1 MTLAPCFVF
10 ALGDVIAGRP
20 DGSECRRYAEA
31 VLGLF
36 AQRGERVMSGSVVL
50 VTGAAG
56 FIGSHVAQAL
66 LARGDD
72 VVGVDNFDTFYGR
85 SIKSRNLDDLKS
97 VTEGGRF
104 DFHELDICDESG
116 FASLVASRKPSGI
129 IHLAAKAGVRPSIED
144 PTGYARSNVMGTS
157 SVQRAAELHGVER
170 LVVASSSSVYG
181 NNDRVPFSED
191 DIVDAPISPYAA
203 TKKACELIGHTHWH
217 LTQMPTAML
226 RFFTVFGPRQRPDLA
241 ISKFM
246 RAIHGG
252 QPITMFGDGSTSRD
266 YTFIDDIVAGVLA
279 AYDRIDTFG
288 YRIWNLG
295 GDHPIRLDELIAKIG
310 SVVGKD
316 PVIESHPMQ
325 PGDVERTWADIT
337 RSERDL
343 GYAPTTS
350 IEQGLEQQWAWLR
363 DRL

>member
-1 MTLAPCFVF
+1 
-10 ALGDVIAGRP
+10 
-20 DGSECRRYAEA
+20 
-31 VLGLF
+31 
-36 AQRGERVMSGSVVL
+36 MSGSVVL

-66 LARGDD
+66 LARGDS
-72 VVGVDNFDTFYGR
+72 VVGVDNLDPFYDR
-85 SIKSRNLDDLKS
+85 SIKERNLGDLQAEVGDS
-97 VTEGGRF
+97 GFE
-104 DFHELDICDESG
+104 FHEIDICDTVA
-116 FASLVASRKPSGI
+116 FDALVAGTKPNGI
-129 IHLAAKAGVRPSIED
+129 VHLAAKAGVRPSIED
-144 PTGYARSNVMGTS
+144 PTGYARVNVMGSS
-157 SVQRAAELHGVER
+157 SVQNAAAEHGVER
-170 LVVASSSSVYG
+170 LVIASSSSVYG

-246 RAIHGG
+246 RAIHEG

-266 YTFIDDIVAGVLA
+266 YTFVDDIVVGVLA
-279 AYDRIDTFG
+279 AYDRIDNFG

-295 GDHPIRLDELIAKIG
+295 GDHPIRLDELITKIG
-310 SVVGKD
+310 CVVGRE
-316 PVIESHPMQ
+316 PVIEHHPMQ

-337 RSERDL
+337 RSERDI

-350 IEQGLEQQWAWLR
+350 IEQGLEHQWAWLR
-363 DRL
+363 DHL